1 MNIDYKHQEIVK
13 GFEIQKQKI
22 EELREVLQKLQGEFD
37 ELNAKPSCEL
47 SDEEIERR
55 FQLRMQM
62 DEVEKELQCHQ
73 TNNPTQ
79 YYLHTSHILFNYYN
93 KDKDYQVNS
102 TADATGFSAVKN
114 PLSKSILDFFM
125 DSGDS
130 KTASAGG
137 NNASTSPTRGKKSAK
152 KLSSSKRKN
161 QNSTYAKFMTE
172 MEANKTAERETE
184 AQTAFLNSQ
193 RLTKTQMLDRY
204 MSYVDSSCISHKD
217 KEDDIEVCRR
227 CNQQKYFIHAEG
239 IIVCKNCGEQDYV
252 FIDCDKPS
260 YKEPPKEIAY
270 FAYKRINHFN
280 EHISQFQG
288 KESTEIPKEIYDM
301 IMKEIKKERITEL
314 SSIKPSKIR
323 EILKKLELNK
333 YYEHIPHIINHLNGV
348 PPPNISK
355 SQEETLRV
363 MFKEIQIPFI
373 KYCPRDRQNFLSYTY
388 VLHKFCELLELDDLL
403 PCFPLLKSREKLQ
416 EQDAIWEKICSDLGW
431 KFYKSI

>member
-13 GFEIQKQKI
+13 GFEIQKQKMD
-22 EELREVLQKLQGEFD
+22 ELRATLDGLQADFD
-37 ELNAKPSCEL
+37 ELNAKPCSEL
-47 SDEEIERR
+47 TDEEIERR
-55 FQLRMQM
+55 FQLRMRM
-62 DEVEKELQCHQ
+62 DEVEKELQTHQ
-73 TNNPTQ
+73 ANNPTQ

-93 KDKDYQVNS
+93 KDKDYQVNPLEG
-102 TADATGFSAVKN
+102 GFSASKN

-125 DSGDS
+125 DGRS
-130 KTASAGG
+130 KAGG
-137 NNASTSPTRGKKSAK
+137 ATSESNAKPSSPTQGKKSSKTK
-152 KLSSSKRKN
+152 KSQPK
-161 QNSTYAKFMTE
+161 STYEKFVDEMDASKATE
-172 MEANKTAERETE
+172 KDTE
-184 AQTAFLNSQ
+184 AQNSFLNSQ

-204 MSYVDSSCISHKD
+204 MSYVDSSCISHRD
-217 KEDDIEVCRR
+217 KEDDIEVCHR

-301 IMKEIKKERITEL
+301 IMKEIKKERITDL

-416 EQDAIWEKICSDLGW
+416 EQDAIWEKVCADLGW